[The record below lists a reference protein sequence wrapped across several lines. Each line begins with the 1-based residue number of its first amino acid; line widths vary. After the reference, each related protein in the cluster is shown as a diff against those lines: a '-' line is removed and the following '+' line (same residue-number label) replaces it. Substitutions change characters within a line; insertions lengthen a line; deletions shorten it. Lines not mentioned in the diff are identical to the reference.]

1 MSGITLSEAKEQL
14 AYWLKASRAVSQSQQ
29 YSIATESGSRS
40 LTRANAGEIQKQIQF
55 WDKRVRRLS
64 QGGIATQ
71 EVFLDQ
77 D

>member
-1 MSGITLSEAKEQL
+1 MPGITLSEAKEQL

-40 LTRANAGEIQKQIQF
+40 LTRANALEIQKQIQF

-64 QGGIATQ
+64 QGGILTQ
-71 EVFLDQ
+71 EIYLDRE
-77 D
+77 